1 MKTSDAAS
9 LTKEFPSLSK
19 SAGPAPAIKTK
30 VVDADGAITGDD
42 EELGMLHAPDPVGHF
57 MLVALPKVELSK
69 LLITPDSVT
78 DRERAASVIG
88 TVMAMGPDCYL
99 DPAPKLPDNLPAN
112 APVTVLAARPRF
124 PSGPWCKI
132 GDTVL
137 FSRYAGKRFKIEGIE
152 FRMLADDEITATIP
166 DGAKVGGL

>member
-1 MKTSDAAS
+1 MTTNDAAS

-19 SAGPAPAIKTK
+19 SAGTAPVT
-30 VVDADGAITGDD
+30 VVPKIDASGALTGEG
-42 EELGMLHAPDPVGHF
+42 EELGTLHAPDPVGHF
-57 MLVALPKVELSK
+57 MLVALPKVEMSK
-69 LLITPDSVT
+69 TIIVSESVT

-88 TVMAMGPDCYL
+88 TVMAMGPDCYR

-137 FSRYAGKRFKIEGIE
+137 FSRYAGKRFKIDGIE

-166 DGAKVGGL
+166 VGAKVGGL